1 MDKFEIKRR
10 VGTAL
15 DRLYDIDKFLID
27 NNLCEPCINHRFG
40 LYLQEIFPDHF
51 VDCEYN
57 RSHIGDENDQKR
69 ILQDDR
75 RGNFVDL
82 IIGKRTRL
90 PADDFLCFETKMW
103 SNESRLAANRDKR
116 KLAVLTGGGQ
126 FEYKYGFR
134 IVFGATRE
142 TVEVEV
148 YRGGNVVS
156 DW

>member
-1 MDKFEIKRR
+1 MENDEIKRR
-10 VGTAL
+10 VNSAL
-15 DRLYDIDKFLID
+15 DRLYETDKFLID

-40 LYLQEIFPDHF
+40 LYLQEIFPEHF

-69 ILQDDR
+69 IIQDDVN
-75 RGNFVDL
+75 GNYVDI
-82 IIGKRTRL
+82 IIGRRTRL

-103 SNESRLAANRDKR
+103 SNANQQAISRDKQ
-116 KLAVLTGGGQ
+116 KLVVLTGGGQ

-134 IVFGATRE
+134 IVFGPTRE
-142 TVEVEV
+142 EVVIEV
-148 YRGGNVVS
+148 YQDGNVI